1 MEEKFFDTLALLPL
15 TLSPRDMLRETLG
28 DLPISGGWGYGPDDA
43 IIVEDDDAMESAA
56 SDYDI
61 IKQRTVLEIKDMVG
75 EREFEIKG
83 FHDIRQQQ
91 YLVNGVYYDV
101 IECKIDVKWKDNGN
115 ISTYDKECWF
125 NITQPFGKH

>member
-1 MEEKFFDTLALLPL
+1 MENTFFDTSD
-15 TLSPRDMLRETLG
+15 LSPRDALRETLG
-28 DLPISGGWGYGPDDA
+28 DLPIRGGWGYGPDDA
-43 IIVEDDDAMESAA
+43 IIIEDDDAMESEV

-61 IKQRTVLEIKDMVG
+61 IEQRTVLEIKDMVG

-83 FHDIRQQQ
+83 FHDIRQRLC
-91 YLVNGVYYDV
+91 LVNGVHYDV

-115 ISTYDKECWF
+115 ISTYDEDCWF